1 MCLWIGI
8 CSVRLRDHAGAA
20 NRDPGDHIA
29 VRRGGA
35 VRHFHLDIGSVQYFL
50 AIQSADH
57 GEGELVPSRER
68 NHALSFE
75 LFAHGKSAT
84 GHIARI
90 DGRIVGVLRQHH
102 GSGLAGGGIGIRV
115 ESGIRP
121 GCLLGEAIRSF
132 PEGNG
137 VSGRVGS
144 PQIRESV
151 GTLGVCLRAER
162 DRIAQVV
169 GALQTDLHP
178 GHGRLI
184 RSVELVLDPV
194 AVDIQP
200 GAVTDAAAHHSFRA
214 GNRPDRELE
223 TRCPGECLV
232 GVDVSLSVP
241 DPSHGD
247 VELEDFTRPEGT
259 RLDHSKGSDLGGCG
273 RAGTR
278 AVHHSASRRGVAPH
292 GASRCGIAGVIRIL
306 IDLTDRGVE
315 NPCCRCS
322 LGDGSRLELEGSGE
336 LRLGDIRQ
344 TARDIVAGKNIND
357 VRIFH
362 GVSLG
367 TGQRVGQA
375 YPPLVR
381 LVGGLARQ
389 VHLSYGSESC
399 FLQLDP
405 GQVRGDD
412 LRLIGTLCQGRCVVL
427 GPDHDV
433 VDIRTVDR
441 GRGDLGGD
449 DDGLQGLVHLMA
461 GEHPPQVGLPL
472 VAGRTFGISRGGSLG
487 DHGRA
492 DRGGGESSGCGKA
505 VLHPHVL
512 QNAGNLGRRGQGSS
526 ELKLGGVA
534 SCHLRRNR
542 AELARGPL
550 ANLLVHPDLSGCQDE
565 TVPVLTGVVRRVIA
579 GTPPSRLVIQE
590 FLSGQFRHVDPFHTG
605 PVRQDV
611 ASGAA
616 RVNHLVTDGHNH
628 PDPDTNR
635 LIVGDGF
642 GQHRVDTHSGNR
654 GIDPPGQQI
663 RIIARDSGRIVVPR
677 SLGLATLRGLTVAP
691 GHRGV
696 LNLDA
701 GHLGGF
707 RRVDGTAVH
716 QGIVVAGN
724 PYRCASGSNPLEM
737 SVGVGAGRDV
747 PGLKAQA

>member
-1 MCLWIGI
+1 MCLRIGI

-20 NRDPGDHIA
+20 NRDPGDRIA

-35 VRHFHLDIGSVQYFL
+35 VRHFHLDVGSVQYFL
-50 AIQSADH
+50 AIQAADH
-57 GEGELVPSRER
+57 GEGELVPSREG

-75 LFAHGKSAT
+75 LFAHGESAT

-121 GCLLGEAIRSF
+121 GCLLGETIRSF
-132 PEGNG
+132 PESNG

-194 AVDIQP
+194 AVDVQP
-200 GAVTDAAAHHSFRA
+200 GAITDAAAHHSFRA

-223 TRCPGECLV
+223 TRCPGERLV

-247 VELEDFTRPEGT
+247 VELEDFTRAEGT

-278 AVHHSASRRGVAPH
+278 AVHHSASRRGIAPH

-306 IDLTDRGVE
+306 IDLTGRGVE

-412 LRLIGTLCQGRCVVL
+412 LRLIGTLRQGGGVVL

-472 VAGRTFGISRGGSLG
+472 VAGRTFSISRGGSLG
-487 DHGRA
+487 DHDRA
-492 DRGGGESSGCGKA
+492 DRGGGEGSGCGKA

-512 QNAGNLGRRGQGSS
+512 QNAGHLGR
-526 ELKLGGVA
+526 
-534 SCHLRRNR
+534 
-542 AELARGPL
+542 
-550 ANLLVHPDLSGCQDE
+550 
-565 TVPVLTGVVRRVIA
+565 
-579 GTPPSRLVIQE
+579 
-590 FLSGQFRHVDPFHTG
+590 
-605 PVRQDV
+605 
-611 ASGAA
+611 
-616 RVNHLVTDGHNH
+616 
-628 PDPDTNR
+628 
-635 LIVGDGF
+635 
-642 GQHRVDTHSGNR
+642 
-654 GIDPPGQQI
+654 
-663 RIIARDSGRIVVPR
+663 
-677 SLGLATLRGLTVAP
+677 
-691 GHRGV
+691 
-696 LNLDA
+696 
-701 GHLGGF
+701 
-707 RRVDGTAVH
+707 
-716 QGIVVAGN
+716 
-724 PYRCASGSNPLEM
+724 
-737 SVGVGAGRDV
+737 
-747 PGLKAQA
+747 